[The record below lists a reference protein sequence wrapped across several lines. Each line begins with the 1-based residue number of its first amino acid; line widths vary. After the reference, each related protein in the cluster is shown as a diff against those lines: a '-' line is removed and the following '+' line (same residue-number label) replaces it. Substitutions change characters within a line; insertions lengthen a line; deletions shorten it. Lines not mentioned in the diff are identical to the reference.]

1 MHAPYFWQPGKGGI
15 LAQLLAP
22 LGWVYG
28 FATKTKLAMTTPWV
42 SPVPV
47 LCIGNLIA
55 GGAGKT
61 PVALDLGRRLI
72 AKGKNVHFLSRGYG
86 GCEKGPLLVD
96 PDVHTHSMVGDEPL
110 LLAGLAP
117 TWVSRERRAGCMA
130 AAQAGA
136 DLIIMDDGF
145 QNPYIAKNFSII
157 VVDGGY
163 GFGNAKMIPAG
174 PLRESISAGLGRADA
189 CVIIGE
195 DTAGVLEIVSGCG
208 LSPLCAKLVPGPL
221 TKDINA
227 PVIAFAGIGR
237 PEKFF
242 ESITKM
248 GCEVASSIAFP
259 DHHPYSDADIAS
271 LRDIAAK
278 AGARLLT
285 TGKDA
290 KRLPAS
296 FIDEVSVV
304 PLALDWQ
311 DKAALEALLDGIQ
324 NA

>member
-1 MHAPYFWQPGKGGI
+1 MHAPYFWQPDKGGI

-96 PDVHTHSMVGDEPL
+96 PGVHTHTRVGDEPL

>member
-96 PDVHTHSMVGDEPL
+96 PGVHTHTRVGDEPL